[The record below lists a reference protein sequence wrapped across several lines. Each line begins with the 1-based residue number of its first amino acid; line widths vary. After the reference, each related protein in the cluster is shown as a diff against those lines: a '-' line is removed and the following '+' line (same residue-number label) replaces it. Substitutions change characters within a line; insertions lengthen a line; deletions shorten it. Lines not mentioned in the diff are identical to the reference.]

1 MGSSLRLRMAKF
13 ERSYDLR
20 ARRRLCVVAA
30 ALLGA
35 DSICALPARASEAPV
50 ESQILALEKG
60 FNDAYAHN
68 DLPRYFSYYAED
80 FRGLFPD
87 GVYSKA
93 SYVKN
98 WTAYIKG
105 GSKIVDFT
113 WSGMVVNGTQ
123 SGDAAVATYHAV
135 ATTKEPGKAQTAEKY
150 DETDVW
156 FKRNGKYQLVAVQ
169 YSDTGHAP

>member
-1 MGSSLRLRMAKF
+1 MGISARLTIARF
-13 ERSYDLR
+13 EGSQYLS
-20 ARRRLCVVAA
+20 AIHGFCLAATVLFGAVA
-30 ALLGA
+30 
-35 DSICALPARASEAPV
+35 ICAPPARASEAGV
-50 ESQILALEKG
+50 ESQIRALESG
-60 FNDAYAHN
+60 FNDAYSHN

-93 SYVKN
+93 SYMKS
-98 WTAYIKG
+98 WTAYIAG

-113 WSGMVVNGTQ
+113 WSDMVVTGSP

-135 ATTKEPGKAQTAEKY
+135 ATTKEPGKAEAAEKY

-156 FKRNGKYQLVAVQ
+156 FKRNGEYRLVAVQ
-169 YSDTGHAP
+169 YSDTGHAR

>member
-1 MGSSLRLRMAKF
+1 MLAGHGHLL
-13 ERSYDLR
+13 
-20 ARRRLCVVAA
+20 VAA
-30 ALLGA
+30 AVFGA
-35 DSICALPARASEAPV
+35 ASVFAVTASASEAPV

-60 FNDAYAHN
+60 INHAYAHN
-68 DLPRYFSYYAED
+68 DLPRYFSYYADD

-93 SYVKN
+93 AYVKN

-113 WSGMVVNGTQ
+113 WSDMVVTGSP

-156 FKRNGKYQLVAVQ
+156 FKRNGKFQLVAVQ